1 MDIRSVMCIKEDA
14 MNNKETVRCYYENV
28 VSENRLDE
36 VSQYVA
42 AELADEMRKH
52 IQAVRNTYPDY
63 KVSIIR
69 QFEEGEYV
77 ISEVVMR
84 GTHSGEFV
92 GITPTNKV
100 IEITGVNIDRVVNGK
115 IKEHTGAANT
125 FESFLKNG
133 LIKAV

>member
-1 MDIRSVMCIKEDA
+1 MCIKVDT

-36 VSQYVA
+36 VSQYIA

-63 KVSIIR
+63 KVSITR